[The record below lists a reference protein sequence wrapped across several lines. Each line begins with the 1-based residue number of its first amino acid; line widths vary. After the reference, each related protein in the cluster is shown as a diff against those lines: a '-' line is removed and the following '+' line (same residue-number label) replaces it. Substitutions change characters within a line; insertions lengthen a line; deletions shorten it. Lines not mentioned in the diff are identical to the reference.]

1 MDCFQFEVPAL
12 FIQWECF
19 HGNSIELVQSIS
31 ELCRVWSQTNL
42 CGRLVVVVDGTDR
55 HTGTVSSPPTVVLLS
70 ELTVYILK
78 NILYIVKI
86 YIWLHVES
94 VCATVTSC
102 IFMALNCPVLATKIA
117 GLYNIYK
124 WTLQDIYIPWHFNC
138 CLS

>member
-1 MDCFQFEVPAL
+1 L
-12 FIQWECF
+12 FIQCECF
-19 HGNSIELVQSIS
+19 HGNSLEVVQSIS

-42 CGRLVVVVDGTDR
+42 CGRVVVVVDGTDI
-55 HTGTVSSPPTVVLLS
+55 HTGTVSSPLTVVLMS

-94 VCATVTSC
+94 VCATVTSF
-102 IFMALNCPVLATKIA
+102 IFMALKLPSFAKKIIFVGTKIA
-117 GLYNIYK
+117 GFLNLYK
-124 WTLQDIYIPWHFNC
+124 WTLQDIYIHWHFNW